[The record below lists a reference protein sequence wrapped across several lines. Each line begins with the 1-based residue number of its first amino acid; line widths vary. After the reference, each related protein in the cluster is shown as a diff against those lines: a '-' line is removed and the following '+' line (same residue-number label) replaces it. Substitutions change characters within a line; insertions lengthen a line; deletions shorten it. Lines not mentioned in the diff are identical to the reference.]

1 MMVKAIGDSIT
12 MSEYNSL
19 VYLLRK
25 FKRIVRHETISKV
38 LKTDVGTLNVTS
50 GFINV
55 GENFIL
61 ENDVNI
67 ISQNCLPL
75 TTYSFTFYIINTDT
89 SETVLETPVTLS
101 GDSDKYGNLKITIP
115 ENLLSTGEEIRRDIK
130 IDVTFQEHE
139 GVSPTRL
146 LNLDLTSD
154 KKYIGNGETATV
166 TATLLDM
173 DDEPLTGYTVYF
185 DVNGIEISRITNS
198 DGEALLTFTGTGD
211 TGVINIK
218 VLNEEINIIDYYF
231 YDPATYTGHNS
242 NYRRGKWNI
251 NYLSDSTVLEIY
263 EKAESIFC
271 PSSIPTVTDISQKL
285 EFDTPYIME
294 FDVYYSTD
302 NVYLR
307 VFNGNY
313 APYTTYFNHLLY
325 EGHYKLIVKE
335 DIIQLWVDDTL
346 IEEVIDVDGATSVGF
361 VNMKSNTVNLTVL
374 EFANLIIYQHDI
386 IEPPIHAY
394 NLSLTGTSIIESG
407 NIDNIT
413 CTLLD
418 NGSPVSGE
426 RLNYIIKHGDTII
439 DERTTN
445 ATDSNGQTTIMYGSD
460 GVGDV
465 DVIVSYGSYIQ
476 ETFVIEDCIVYRETL
491 SSNISDLTLPSRYK
505 LEFDIPSKSNG
516 TYANIGTDS
525 THRIIIG
532 QFSNENL
539 SLNGVWIYN
548 GSSTP
553 TRNNCPTASTDNA
566 HYTFTY
572 ENGAYTMSNGGSS
585 ITGTIPAGINMQK
598 LLSAVYTLSAVR
610 NYKIKAL

>member
-1 MMVKAIGDSIT
+1 MMVKAIGDSIS

-25 FKRIVRHETISKV
+25 FKRIVRHEKISKV
-38 LKTDVGTLNVTS
+38 LETDIGTLNSTS

-75 TTYSFTFYIINTDT
+75 TTYSFTFYIINADT
-89 SETVLETPVTLS
+89 GETVLETPVTLS
-101 GDSDKYGNLKITIP
+101 GDTDKYGNLEITIP

-139 GVSPTRL
+139 GVSHTRL
-146 LNLDLTSD
+146 LNLDLTTD

-166 TATLLDM
+166 TATIVNM
-173 DDEPLTGYTVYF
+173 DDEPLTGYSVHF
-185 DVNGIEISRITNS
+185 NVNGTEISKITNS
-198 DGEALLTFTGTGD
+198 DGKAILSLTGTGD

-231 YDPATYTGHNS
+231 YDPATYTEHNS
-242 NYRRGKWNI
+242 NYRSGNWNI
-251 NYLSDSTVLEIY
+251 NYRSDSTLLDIF

-302 NVYLR
+302 DVYLR

-313 APYTTYFNHLLY
+313 APYTIYFNHLLY

-361 VNMKSNTVNLTVL
+361 VNMKTNTVARKALG
-374 EFANLIIYQHDI
+374 FANLIIYNYGTY
-386 IEPPIHAY
+386 EPTIHNY
-394 NLSLTGTSIIESG
+394 SLSVTGTSIIESDVV
-407 NIDNIT
+407 DNIT

-418 NGSPVSGE
+418 NNSPVSGE
-426 RLNYIIKHGDTII
+426 QLYYIIKHGDTII
-439 DERTTN
+439 DERMTS
-445 ATDSNGQTTIMYGSD
+445 ATDSNGQTSITYVGD

-465 DVIVSYGSYIQ
+465 DIIVSYGSDIQ
-476 ETFVIEDCIVYRETL
+476 ETFVVEDCIVYRETL
-491 SSNISDLTLPSRYK
+491 ASNITDLTLPSEYK
-505 LEFDIPSKSNG
+505 LEFDMPSTSNS
-516 TYANIGTDS
+516 TYAIIGTDS
-525 THRIIIG
+525 THRILVG
-532 QFSNENL
+532 QMSNNNP

-548 GSSTP
+548 GSSNP
-553 TRNNCPTASTDNA
+553 TQNNCPTTPTDNA

-585 ITGTIPAGINMQK
+585 ITGTIPTGINMQK
-598 LLSAVYTLSAVR
+598 LLSSTYTASAVR

>member
-1 MMVKAIGDSIT
+1 MMVKAIGDSIS

-25 FKRIVRHETISKV
+25 FKRIVRHEKISKV
-38 LKTDVGTLNVTS
+38 LETDIGTLNSTS

-75 TTYSFTFYIINTDT
+75 TTYSFTFYIINADT
-89 SETVLETPVTLS
+89 GETVLETPVTLS
-101 GDSDKYGNLKITIP
+101 GDTDKYGNLEITIP

-139 GVSPTRL
+139 GVSHTRL
-146 LNLDLTSD
+146 LNLDLTTD

-166 TATLLDM
+166 TATIVNM
-173 DDEPLTGYTVYF
+173 DDEPLTGYSVHF
-185 DVNGIEISRITNS
+185 NVNGTEISKITNS
-198 DGEALLTFTGTGD
+198 DGKAILSLTGTGD

-231 YDPATYTGHNS
+231 YDPATYTEHNS
-242 NYRRGKWNI
+242 NYRSGNWNI
-251 NYLSDSTVLEIY
+251 NYRSDSTLLDIF

-302 NVYLR
+302 DVYLR

-313 APYTTYFNHLLY
+313 APYTIYFNHLLY

-361 VNMKSNTVNLTVL
+361 VNMKTNTVARKALG
-374 EFANLIIYQHDI
+374 FANLIIYNYGTY
-386 IEPPIHAY
+386 EPTIHNY
-394 NLSLTGTSIIESG
+394 SLSVTGTSIIESDVV
-407 NIDNIT
+407 DNIT

-418 NGSPVSGE
+418 DNIPVSGE
-426 RLNYIIKHGDTII
+426 KLYYIIKHGDTII
-439 DERTTN
+439 DERMTN
-445 ATDSNGQTTIMYGSD
+445 ATDSNGQTSITYVGD

-465 DVIVSYGSYIQ
+465 DIIVSYGSDIQ
-476 ETFVIEDCIVYRETL
+476 ETFVVEDCIVYRETL
-491 SSNISDLTLPSRYK
+491 ASNITDLTLPSEYK
-505 LEFDIPSKSNG
+505 LEFDMPSTSNS
-516 TYANIGTDS
+516 TYAIIGTDS
-525 THRIIIG
+525 THRILVG
-532 QFSNENL
+532 QMSNNNP

-548 GSSTP
+548 GSSNP
-553 TRNNCPTASTDNA
+553 TQNNCPTTPTDNA

-585 ITGTIPAGINMQK
+585 ITGTIPTGINMQK
-598 LLSAVYTLSAVR
+598 LLSSTYTASAVR

>member
-1 MMVKAIGDSIT
+1 MMVKAIGDSIS

-25 FKRIVRHETISKV
+25 FKKIVRHEKISKV
-38 LKTDVGTLNVTS
+38 LETDIGTLNITS
-50 GFINV
+50 GFVNV

-75 TTYSFTFYIINTDT
+75 TTYSFTFYIINADT
-89 SETVLETPVTLS
+89 SGAVLETPVTLS
-101 GDSDKYGNLKITIP
+101 GDTDKYGNLEITIP
-115 ENLLSTGEEIRRDIK
+115 ENLLSTGEEIRREIK

-146 LNLDLTSD
+146 FNLNLNTD

-166 TATLLDM
+166 TATLIDTN
-173 DDEPLTGYTVYF
+173 DEPLTDYTVYF
-185 DVNGIEISRITNS
+185 DVNGIEISKITNS
-198 DGEALLTFTGTGD
+198 DGEAVLTFTGTGD

-231 YDPATYTGHNS
+231 YDPATYTEHNS
-242 NYRRGKWNI
+242 NYRKGKWNI
-251 NYLSDSTVLEIY
+251 NYLPDSTVLENY

-294 FDVYYSTD
+294 FDIYYSTD

-313 APYTTYFNHLLY
+313 APYTIYFNHLLY

-394 NLSLTGTSIIESG
+394 NLSLTGTNIIES
-407 NIDNIT
+407 DDMDYIT

-418 NGSPVSGE
+418 NDIPVSGE
-426 RLNYIIKHGDTII
+426 RLYYIIKHGDTII
-439 DERTTN
+439 QEGRTD
-445 ATDSNGQTTIMYGSD
+445 ATDSNGQTTIVYYGE
-460 GVGDV
+460 GIGDV
-465 DVIVSYGSYIQ
+465 DVIVSFGSSVE
-476 ETFVIEDCIVYRETL
+476 ETFTVQDCVLYRETL
-491 SSNISDLTLPSRYK
+491 STNITDLTLPTEYK
-505 LEFDIPSKSNG
+505 LEFDIPSTSNSS
-516 TYANIGTDS
+516 YAIIGTDN
-525 THRIIIG
+525 THRILVG
-532 QFSNENL
+532 QISNQNP

-553 TRNNCPTASTDNA
+553 TQNNCPTSPTQNA

-572 ENGAYTMSNGGSS
+572 ENGAYTMSNGQSS
-585 ITGTIPAGINMQK
+585 ISGTVPAGINMQK
-598 LLSAVYTLSAVR
+598 LLYAVYTISAVR
-610 NYKIKAL
+610 NYKIKAI

>member
-1 MMVKAIGDSIT
+1 MMVKAIGDSIS

-25 FKRIVRHETISKV
+25 FKRIVRHEKISKV
-38 LKTDVGTLNVTS
+38 LETDIGTLNSTS

-75 TTYSFTFYIINTDT
+75 TTYSFTFYIINADT

-101 GDSDKYGNLKITIP
+101 GDTDKYGNLEITIP

-139 GVSPTRL
+139 GVSHTRL
-146 LNLDLTSD
+146 LNLDLTTD

-166 TATLLDM
+166 TATIVNM
-173 DDEPLTGYTVYF
+173 DDEPLTGYSVHF
-185 DVNGIEISRITNS
+185 NVNGTEISKITNS
-198 DGEALLTFTGTGD
+198 DGKAILSLTGTGD

-231 YDPATYTGHNS
+231 YDPATYTEHNS
-242 NYRRGKWNI
+242 NYRSGNWNI
-251 NYLSDSTVLEIY
+251 NYRSDSTLLDIF

-313 APYTTYFNHLLY
+313 APYTIYFNHLLY

-361 VNMKSNTVNLTVL
+361 VNMKTNTVARKALG
-374 EFANLIIYQHDI
+374 FANLIIYNYGTY
-386 IEPPIHAY
+386 EPTIHNY
-394 NLSLTGTSIIESG
+394 SLSVTGTSIIESD
-407 NIDNIT
+407 NVDNIT

-418 NGSPVSGE
+418 DNIPVSGE

-439 DERTTN
+439 DERTTS
-445 ATDSNGQTTIMYGSD
+445 ATDSNGQTSITYVGD

-465 DVIVSYGSYIQ
+465 DIIVSYGSDIQ
-476 ETFVIEDCIVYRETL
+476 ETFVVEDCIVYRETL
-491 SSNISDLTLPSRYK
+491 ASNITDLTLPSEYK
-505 LEFDIPSKSNG
+505 LEFDIPSTSNS
-516 TYANIGTDS
+516 TYAIIGTDS
-525 THRIIIG
+525 THRIIVG
-532 QFSNENL
+532 QMSNNNP

-548 GSSTP
+548 GSSNP
-553 TRNNCPTASTDNA
+553 TQNNCPTSPTQNA

-598 LLSAVYTLSAVR
+598 LLSSTYEPSAVR

>member
-1 MMVKAIGDSIT
+1 MMVKAIGDSIS

-25 FKRIVRHETISKV
+25 FKKIVRHEKISKV
-38 LKTDVGTLNVTS
+38 LETDVGTLNVTS

-61 ENDVNI
+61 ENDVTI

-75 TTYSFTFYIINTDT
+75 TTYYFTFYIINADT

-101 GDSDKYGNLKITIP
+101 GDTDKYGNLEITIP
-115 ENLLSTGEEIRRDIK
+115 ENLLSTGEEIRREIK
-130 IDVTFQEHE
+130 IEVTFQDHE

-146 LNLDLTSD
+146 FNLDLTSD
-154 KKYIGNGETATV
+154 KTYINNGETATV
-166 TATLLDM
+166 TATLLNT

-185 DVNGIEISRITNS
+185 DVNGTEISKITNS
-198 DGEALLTFTGTGD
+198 DGKAILSLTGTGD

-231 YDPATYTGHNS
+231 YDPATYTEHNS
-242 NYRRGKWNI
+242 NYRSGNWNI
-251 NYLSDSTVLEIY
+251 NYRSDSTLLDIF

-313 APYTTYFNHLLY
+313 APYTIYFNHLLY

-361 VNMKSNTVNLTVL
+361 VNMKTNTVARKALG
-374 EFANLIIYQHDI
+374 FANLIIYNYGTY
-386 IEPPIHAY
+386 EPTIHNY
-394 NLSLTGTSIIESG
+394 SLSVTGTSIIESDDV
-407 NIDNIT
+407 DNIT

-418 NGSPVSGE
+418 DNIPVSGE
-426 RLNYIIKHGDTII
+426 QLYYIIKHGDTII
-439 DERTTN
+439 DERMTS
-445 ATDSNGQTTIMYGSD
+445 ATDSNGQTSITYVGD

-465 DVIVSYGSYIQ
+465 DVIVSFGSDIQ
-476 ETFVIEDCIVYRETL
+476 ETFVVEDCIVYRETL
-491 SSNISDLTLPSRYK
+491 ASNITDLTLPSEYK
-505 LEFDIPSKSNG
+505 LEFDIPSTSNS
-516 TYANIGTDS
+516 TYAIIGTDS
-525 THRIIIG
+525 THRIIVG
-532 QFSNENL
+532 QMSNNNP

-548 GSSTP
+548 GGSNP
-553 TRNNCPTASTDNA
+553 TQNNCPTSPTQNA

-598 LLSAVYTLSAVR
+598 LLSSTYTPSAVR

>member
-1 MMVKAIGDSIT
+1 MMVKAIGDSIS

-25 FKRIVRHETISKV
+25 FKRIVRHEKISKV
-38 LKTDVGTLNVTS
+38 LETDIGTLNSTS

-75 TTYSFTFYIINTDT
+75 TTYSFTFYIINADT

-101 GDSDKYGNLKITIP
+101 GDTDKYGNLEITIP

-139 GVSPTRL
+139 GVSHTRL
-146 LNLDLTSD
+146 LNLDLTTD

-166 TATLLDM
+166 TATIVNM
-173 DDEPLTGYTVYF
+173 DDEPLTGYSVHF
-185 DVNGIEISRITNS
+185 NVNGTEISKITNS
-198 DGEALLTFTGTGD
+198 DGKAILSLTGTGD

-231 YDPATYTGHNS
+231 YDPATYTEHNS
-242 NYRRGKWNI
+242 NYRSGNWNI
-251 NYLSDSTVLEIY
+251 NYRSDSTLLDIF

-313 APYTTYFNHLLY
+313 APYTIYFNHLLY

-361 VNMKSNTVNLTVL
+361 VNMKTNTVTRKALG
-374 EFANLIIYQHDI
+374 FANLIIYNYGTY
-386 IEPPIHAY
+386 EPTIHNY
-394 NLSLTGTSIIESG
+394 SLSVTGTSIIESDVV
-407 NIDNIT
+407 DNIT

-418 NGSPVSGE
+418 NNIPVSGE
-426 RLNYIIKHGDTII
+426 KLYYIIKHGDTII
-439 DERTTN
+439 DERMTS
-445 ATDSNGQTTIMYGSD
+445 ATDSNGQTSITYVGD
-460 GVGDV
+460 GLGDV
-465 DVIVSYGSYIQ
+465 DIIVSYGSDIQ
-476 ETFVIEDCIVYRETL
+476 ETFVVEDCIVYRETL
-491 SSNISDLTLPSRYK
+491 ASNITDLTLPSEYK
-505 LEFDIPSKSNG
+505 LEFDMPSTSNS
-516 TYANIGTDS
+516 TYAIIGTDS

-532 QFSNENL
+532 QMSNQNP

-548 GSSTP
+548 GSSNP
-553 TRNNCPTASTDNA
+553 TQNNCPTTPTDNA

-585 ITGTIPAGINMQK
+585 ITGTIPTGINMQK
-598 LLSAVYTLSAVR
+598 LLSSTYTASAVR